1 MDLKAQRLS
10 QGEKIAAGSALALFI
25 CMFLGWFNFGFGVA
39 NAWDSLHYVAP
50 ILAIAIAATLTIAFL
65 KASDREIGD
74 IPTGSVIFALGCAAA
89 LLILFRLLDPISA
102 GDASPFG
109 GGAIEEGSSPEA
121 GLFLGLVAAVGIAI
135 GGYIATGGR
144 ALDQVKKLFAGSG
157 VAAPA
162 PPPPP
167 PDAGAVPPPPVSPPP
182 PQPAP
187 APAEPAL
194 PPVQHHAPLP
204 PIERQAPLPPVET
217 ALPPV
222 QSPAAESRPVCEH
235 CGAPIEESDRFCGG
249 CGQATA
255 SS

>member
-10 QGEKIAAGSALALFI
+10 QGEKIAAGSALALFV

-50 ILAIAIAATLTIAFL
+50 ILAIAIVATLAIAFL
-65 KASDREIGD
+65 KASARDIGD
-74 IPTGSVIFALGCAAA
+74 IPAGSVIFALGCAAA

-109 GGAIEEGSSPEA
+109 GGAIEESSSPEA

-144 ALDQVKKLFAGSG
+144 ALEQVKKLFAGSG

-162 PPPPP
+162 PPP
-167 PDAGAVPPPPVSPPP
+167 
-182 PQPAP
+182 
-187 APAEPAL
+187 
-194 PPVQHHAPLP
+194 VQHHAPLP
-204 PIERQAPLPPVET
+204 PIEPQAPLPPVET

-222 QSPAAESRPVCEH
+222 QSPPAAPRSVFCEH
-235 CGAPIEESDRFCGG
+235 CGAPIDESDRFCGG